1 MADGSTLPGDSL
13 LGISQRLPP
22 SNIAAEQ
29 ALLGALLANNKA
41 YDRVSDVLR
50 PEHFADPIHG
60 RIYQAIARRC
70 DAGQVADVVTLRAEF
85 EHAGVLD
92 DAGGAPYLAQLLSAM
107 VGIINAGEYGQVIRD
122 CWLRRQLI
130 DLGEVVV
137 NRAFGAAGDA
147 DAGAVLEEAEAQL
160 FALSESAHGR
170 GTGDTASAADVAAQV
185 AQAHERARGAAG
197 GLVGLSSGY
206 RALDRVKGGFLP
218 GELILIGAR
227 PAMGK
232 TALAAGLA
240 CNAARSGAKVLFVSA
255 EMAAWQVQ
263 ARMVAAQAKL
273 PLQAVL
279 RAWTID
285 PGSNQGRTLSQT
297 EFDGFFQANRAVA
310 DLPIAWDARSRPTV
324 ASIRTRARR
333 MKARAGLDLVLVD
346 YLQLLSAG
354 TEGRGEANRNMELTR
369 ISADLKGLA
378 VELGVPV
385 VALSQLS
392 RQVESRDDKRP
403 VMSDLRDSGSL
414 EQDADAIMFLYRE
427 HYYLSKGVPARR
439 ERETNEAFSA
449 RLDGWREKLGS
460 TAGMAE
466 LILDKHRQGAT
477 GVIHLRWE
485 DRLTWFFDREHIG
498 TAEGSAGQPWED
510 SPGVRQ
516 PKPGETTP

>member
-1 MADGSTLPGDSL
+1 MNATPGDSL
-13 LGISQRLPP
+13 IGLSQRQPP
-22 SNIAAEQ
+22 SNLAAEQ

-41 YDRVSDVLR
+41 YERVSDFLR
-50 PEHFADPIHG
+50 PEHFADAIHA
-60 RIYQAIARRC
+60 RVFEAIARRC

-85 EHAGVLD
+85 EHAGLLD
-92 DAGGAPYLAQLLSAM
+92 EVGGARYLAQLLTAM
-107 VGIINAGEYGQVIRD
+107 VGIINAGEYGQVVRD

-137 NRAFGAAGDA
+137 NRAFGAAADV

-160 FALSESAHGR
+160 FALSECSR
-170 GTGDTASAADVAAQV
+170 GKTSGDMASAADVAAQV
-185 AQAHERARGAAG
+185 AQAHERAREARG

-240 CNAARSGAKVLFVSA
+240 CNAARAGGRVLFVSA
-255 EMAAWQVQ
+255 EMSAWQVQ
-263 ARMVAAQAKL
+263 ARMVAAQAGL

-279 RAWTID
+279 RAWMLD
-285 PGSNQGRTLSQT
+285 PGSNAGRTLSQH
-297 EFDGFFQANRAVA
+297 EFDAFFHANRAIA

-333 MKARAGLDLVLVD
+333 MKARGGLDLVLVD
-346 YLQLLSAG
+346 YLQLLSSG
-354 TEGRGEANRNMELTR
+354 TEGRGDANRNMELTR

-385 VALSQLS
+385 IALSQLS

-414 EQDADAIMFLYRE
+414 EQDADAIAFLYRE
-427 HYYLSKGVPARR
+427 HYYLSKGVPQRR
-439 ERETNEAFSA
+439 ERENEEAFAA
-449 RLDGWREKLGS
+449 RLDGWRERLS
-460 TAGMAE
+460 SSAGVAE
-466 LILDKHRQGAT
+466 LILDKHRQGPT
-477 GVIHLRWE
+477 GVIQLRWE
-485 DRLTWFFDREHIG
+485 ERLTWFFDREDG
-498 TAEGSAGQPWED
+498 PRVPEASDG
-510 SPGVRQ
+510 
-516 PKPGETTP
+516 

>member
-1 MADGSTLPGDSL
+1 MTDRTDESDPPLGSL
-13 LGISQRLPP
+13 LGLSLRVPP
-22 SNIAAEQ
+22 TNLVAEQ

-41 YDRVSDVLR
+41 YERVSDFLR
-50 PEHFADPIHG
+50 PEHFADPIHA
-60 RIYQAIARRC
+60 RVYEAIARRC
-70 DAGQVADVVTLRAEF
+70 DAGQLADVVTLRMEF
-85 EHAGVLD
+85 ENAGVLD
-92 DAGGAPYLAQLLSAM
+92 DVGGPGCLAQLLSAM

-137 NRAFGAAGDA
+137 NRAFGVSADVDAAV
-147 DAGAVLEEAEAQL
+147 VLEEAEAQL
-160 FALSESAHGR
+160 FALSEGARGR
-170 GTGDTASAADVAAQV
+170 SGGDLVAASAVAHEV
-185 AQAHERARGAAG
+185 EQAHERARSAAG

-240 CNAARSGAKVLFVSA
+240 CHAARAGKRVLFVSA

-263 ARMVAAQAKL
+263 ARMVAAAAKL

-279 RAWTID
+279 RAWVLD
-285 PGSNQGRTLSQT
+285 PGSNQGRVLSQR
-297 EFDGFFQANRAVA
+297 EFDAFFKANREIAA
-310 DLPIAWDARSRPTV
+310 LPLQWDARARPTV

-333 MKARAGLDLVLVD
+333 LKARGGLDLVLVD
-346 YLQLLSAG
+346 YLQLLSSGA
-354 TEGRGEANRNMELTR
+354 EGRGGDNRNMELTR

-414 EQDADAIMFLYRE
+414 EQDADAIAFLYRE
-427 HYYLSKGVPARR
+427 HYYLSKGVPQRR
-439 ERETNEAFSA
+439 ERETEEAFSE
-449 RLDGWREKLGS
+449 RLDTWRERLTS
-460 TAGMAE
+460 TDGAAE
-466 LILDKHRQGAT
+466 LIIEKHRQGAT
-477 GVIHLRWE
+477 GIVQLRWE
-485 DRLTWFFDREHIG
+485 PRLTWFFDRDDAPRGAWGDTHGHE
-498 TAEGSAGQPWED
+498 
-510 SPGVRQ
+510 
-516 PKPGETTP
+516 